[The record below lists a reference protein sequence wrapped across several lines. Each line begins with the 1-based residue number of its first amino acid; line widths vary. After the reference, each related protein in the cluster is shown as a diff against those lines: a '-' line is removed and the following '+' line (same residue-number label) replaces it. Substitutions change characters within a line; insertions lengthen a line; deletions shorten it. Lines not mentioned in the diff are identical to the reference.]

1 MKTVSII
8 IVNCNG
14 RRFLKRLFETIQAQT
29 FQNFEVIFVD
39 NDSKDDSVAFI
50 EKKYG
55 SAKIVR
61 SENLGYGSG
70 CNIGAVNATG
80 KYLAFLNEDM
90 HLPENF
96 LENMI
101 EFRKNLSGQEKIGG
115 ISCKMVDFNSNPSL
129 SPPTLGGTIDIFGFA
144 VGNKNPKD
152 VFVISGSPFF
162 ISRELF
168 EKIGGFNEMIFIYGE
183 DVDLSWR
190 LKIFGYN
197 NFINNNTYLFHYGG
211 GATGNFGPQKIANV
225 VYGSFIS
232 IFTNYSLVLLLLAL
246 PFYFICLVFFYI
258 LMTIAKRDL
267 CYMHEIFK
275 KKVFFLKNI
284 KKAFSIR
291 RFVQKGRIK
300 NDLYVFRCFSIIPA
314 FFANKSVGKIR
325 RNYTIKNT

>member
-8 IVNCNG
+8 IVNYNG

-50 EKKYG
+50 EEKYG
-55 SAKIVR
+55 SAKIIR

-70 CNIGAVNATG
+70 CNIGVANAIG
-80 KYLAFLNEDM
+80 KYLIFLNEDM
-90 HLPENF
+90 YLPENF
-96 LENMI
+96 LESMI
-101 EFRKNLSGQEKIGG
+101 EFRENLSGQEKIGG
-115 ISCKMVDFNSNPSL
+115 VSCKMVDFDSNPSL
-129 SPPTLGGTIDIFGFA
+129 SPPTLGGMIDIFGFA
-144 VGNKNPKD
+144 VKNKNPKGI
-152 VFVISGSPFF
+152 FVISGSPFF

-190 LKIFGYN
+190 LKIFGYK
-197 NFINNNTYLFHYGG
+197 NFINNNTFLFHYGG

-225 VYGSFIS
+225 VFGSFIS
-232 IFTNYSLVLLLLAL
+232 IFTNYGLTLLLLVL
-246 PFYFICLVFFYI
+246 PFYFLCFIFFYLFLSI
-258 LMTIAKRDL
+258 IKMDKRYIQEML
-267 CYMHEIFK
+267 K

-284 KKAFSIR
+284 TRAFLIR
-291 RFVQKGRIK
+291 RFVQKERVKSDFYIFK
-300 NDLYVFRCFSIIPA
+300 YISLFPA
-314 FFANKSVGKIR
+314 FFVNKSIGKIE